1 MPRGAVLGNADLDAA
16 CKRLGVGRAGGG
28 GLGARGEAAELLDI
42 VDPKGD
48 EAKKR

>member
-1 MPRGAVLGNADLDAA
+1 MCARWFAGARGG
-16 CKRLGVGRAGGG
+16 RGFGVGRAGGG